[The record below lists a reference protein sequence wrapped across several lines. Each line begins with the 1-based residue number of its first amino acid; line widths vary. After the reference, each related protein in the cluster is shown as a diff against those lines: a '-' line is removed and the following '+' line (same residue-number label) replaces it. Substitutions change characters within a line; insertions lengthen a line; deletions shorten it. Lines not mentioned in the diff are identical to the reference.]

1 MHIKI
6 EHQKT
11 EGAKM
16 KKILF
21 LSTIIILLASGF
33 MSAQAKAELNL
44 VTPVN
49 QSVTKLNIEFG
60 NYKGEIEKVK
70 HTGCTGTVISKD
82 TVLTA
87 SHCLYKHDIA
97 GKATKVKITPGQ
109 NKDEKPN
116 GVFESKDII
125 IHEGWLNQNT
135 RWSYD
140 IAILKV
146 KPNKNNQHIGGVV
159 PPVSMETK
167 DSNRKVGT
175 QVSSVGYPGF
185 KEEEDGVKQW
195 GNVGKII
202 GSSKYLIETDI
213 EVFPGQSGGLLL
225 NKKGHTLGVLSG
237 PREGK
242 TTYISI
248 NDEIYNWIKANMN

>member
-1 MHIKI
+1 
-6 EHQKT
+6 
-11 EGAKM
+11 M
-16 KKILF
+16 KRILF

-33 MSAQAKAELNL
+33 MSGQAKAELNL

-60 NYKGEIEKVK
+60 NYKGEMEKVK

-125 IHEGWLNQNT
+125 IHEGWLDQNT

-175 QVSSVGYPGF
+175 QVSSVVYPGF

-202 GSSKYLIETDI
+202 ESSNSFIKTDI
-213 EVFPGQSGGLLL
+213 EVFPGQSGGPLL
-225 NKKGHTLGVLSG
+225 NKDGHTLGVLSG

-242 TTYISI
+242 ITYISI

>member
-1 MHIKI
+1 
-6 EHQKT
+6 
-11 EGAKM
+11 M
-16 KKILF
+16 KKTLF
-21 LSTIIILLASGF
+21 LSTIITMLLASGF
-33 MSAQAKAELNL
+33 MSGQAKAELNL
-44 VTPVN
+44 VSPVN

-116 GVFESKDII
+116 GVFESEDII
-125 IHEGWLNQNT
+125 IHEGWLDQNT
-135 RWSYD
+135 RWNYD
-140 IAILKV
+140 IAIIKV
-146 KPNKNNQHIGGVV
+146 KPNKNNQHIGDVV
-159 PPVSMETK
+159 SPVTMETK
-167 DSNRKVGT
+167 GSNRKVGT

-185 KEEEDGVKQW
+185 KEEEEGVRQW

-202 GSSKYLIETDI
+202 ESSNSFIKTDI
-213 EVFPGQSGGLLL
+213 EVFPGQSGGPLL

-237 PREGK
+237 QNNG
-242 TTYISI
+242 TSTYIPI
-248 NDEIYNWIKANMN
+248 NYEIYNWIKANMN

>member
-1 MHIKI
+1 
-6 EHQKT
+6 
-11 EGAKM
+11 M

>member
-1 MHIKI
+1 
-6 EHQKT
+6 
-11 EGAKM
+11 M

-146 KPNKNNQHIGGVV
+146 KPNKNNQHIGDVV

-175 QVSSVGYPGF
+175 RVSSVGYPGC

-213 EVFPGQSGGLLL
+213 EVFPGQSGGPLL

>member
-1 MHIKI
+1 
-6 EHQKT
+6 
-11 EGAKM
+11 M

-49 QSVTKLNIEFG
+49 QSVKKLNIEFG
-60 NYKGEIEKVK
+60 NYKEEIEKDK
-70 HTGCTGTVISKD
+70 NTGCPGTVITKD
-82 TVLTA
+82 TVITE
-87 SHCLYKHDIA
+87 SHCLYKHEIT
-97 GKATKVKITPGQ
+97 GKTTKVKIPPGQ
-109 NKDEKPN
+109 NKNEKPN

-185 KEEEDGVKQW
+185 KE
-195 GNVGKII
+195 
-202 GSSKYLIETDI
+202 
-213 EVFPGQSGGLLL
+213 
-225 NKKGHTLGVLSG
+225 
-237 PREGK
+237 
-242 TTYISI
+242 
-248 NDEIYNWIKANMN
+248 

>member
-1 MHIKI
+1 
-6 EHQKT
+6 
-11 EGAKM
+11 M

-21 LSTIIILLASGF
+21 LSTIITMLLASGF
-33 MSAQAKAELNL
+33 MSGQAKAELNL

-49 QSVTKLNIEFG
+49 QSVTKLNIDFG
-60 NYKGEIEKVK
+60 NYNGEIEKVK

-109 NKDEKPN
+109 NKDEKPY

-125 IHEGWLNQNT
+125 IHEGWLDQNT

-140 IAILKV
+140 IALIKV
-146 KPNKNNQHIGGVV
+146 KPNKNNQHIGDVV

-167 DSNRKVGT
+167 DSNKKVGT

-185 KEEEDGVKQW
+185 KEEEEGVSQW
-195 GNVGKII
+195 GDVGKII
-202 GSSKYLIETDI
+202 GSSKYFVETDL
-213 EVFPGQSGGLLL
+213 ETYPGQSGGPLL
-225 NKKGHTLGVLSG
+225 NKDGHTLGVLSG

-242 TTYISI
+242 ITYISI